1 MYILLAV
8 EILQVGY
15 YAYTYFAGS
24 FYHCSFSCNGNLRAT
39 RSGMSMV
46 SGSRFS
52 FTHLNLPYG
61 VNGYY
66 AFGSTMLIDNKKDR
80 YDDGLNIVTVW
91 DFIKTYAAIPHQ
103 RGSFDIVTGYFTLRA
118 LSKLHHEI
126 PEEVEYRLLSSE
138 LLKDKNDEKHIID
151 LLRGDESI
159 GTTFKLEQYVKDAKA
174 FLLRDTVKCKA
185 ITNAFCHAKVYLY
198 EPNDMRLKG
207 FFLSGSSNLTDSGF
221 GLRPSSN
228 VELTMGKTADRSD
241 ADYRELTNW
250 FEEVWSAASET
261 LPVNRDKP
269 KGERISVKEY
279 FIRQIDDFFRKY
291 TPEEIYY
298 KILFE
303 LFNADLDL
311 DASIEHRQDM
321 SLLQTSTIWKT
332 LFNYQQKGVISLIK
346 MLRKCN
352 GAILADAVGL
362 GKTFSALAVIKYFQT
377 QGFTTVLL
385 CPKKLEQNWA
395 QYRRRHGSRFESDDF
410 DYIVRFHTDFQNDR
424 LEYRYD
430 DARLSWLQRQ
440 KKVLIVIDESH
451 NLRNEKS
458 SRYQDLLASLVQN
471 QPGQEHRD
479 VKVLMLSATP
489 INTGLNDVKGQF
501 NLIGRGVDTAFN
513 TDDFGVESLR
523 NLFADAQRKYTQWC
537 DNPAR
542 TIGEFIKTLPPKF
555 FNLTD
560 KLIVARTRKLIENTL
575 GENLG
580 FPKKEKPLNV
590 YQGVDHFGNFK
601 STEEIYAAFEDLFLA
616 AYQPSLFMEATRKK
630 SEKAA
635 AAEAWNDEVNRE
647 RFLVKMMG
655 ILFMKRLESSWFS
668 LLSTVKKVLDVH
680 EATLDKVKKFRA
692 GLNVDQLSPSLFD
705 GEEEDGDIDDD
716 EFFALR
722 KGTIKLSE
730 MKNIG
735 GFQRALE
742 SDIKKLNAIY
752 LGLLD
757 FQCKYESDIER
768 DVKLDELERILRE
781 KQLQPNKKVVI
792 FTVYADTAKF
802 IFDEL
807 VKRGFTNIASA
818 SGSNSYSTGSQT
830 SDGYFSLLQR
840 FAPYS
845 KLYKELD
852 WRDLYEQAGLSREEY
867 YNDDKQRWEV
877 PYDVW
882 RSLILKYEPKYAK
895 LLNDPIDILI
905 ATDCLSEGQNLQDA
919 DMQINYDIHWNPVR
933 LIQRFGRID
942 RIGSPNELIRC
953 VNFWPAK
960 SFEEYLH
967 LESRVQNRMAAMT
980 LVGSETQELNDEFV
994 KMVEDNPLQDR
1005 NADRLLQELQNNSIS
1020 DIESPRTLSLK
1031 DFSFEVYRQDL
1042 IDYFEKNK
1050 DVFRRMPNGI
1060 FSGFTFDNNI
1070 FDTMG
1075 ESLIGVVGYPHREEG
1090 STKPYR
1096 EIYLMCQPVDKS
1108 KPAVYREL
1116 NRAEILE
1123 FLRQNKTA
1131 ERFVP
1136 QWIETGDTYCLTR
1149 LSEIMQDWM
1158 NTQIPQRAQSSAVAL
1173 LKSNKLTKKPATNDG
1188 KLLED
1193 KFKLENFDLVVWEYV
1208 TINE

>member
-1 MYILLAV
+1 
-8 EILQVGY
+8 
-15 YAYTYFAGS
+15 
-24 FYHCSFSCNGNLRAT
+24 
-39 RSGMSMV
+39 
-46 SGSRFS
+46 
-52 FTHLNLPYG
+52 
-61 VNGYY
+61 
-66 AFGSTMLIDNKKDR
+66 
-80 YDDGLNIVTVW
+80 
-91 DFIKTYAAIPHQ
+91 
-103 RGSFDIVTGYFTLRA
+103 
-118 LSKLHHEI
+118 
-126 PEEVEYRLLSSE
+126 
-138 LLKDKNDEKHIID
+138 
-151 LLRGDESI
+151 
-159 GTTFKLEQYVKDAKA
+159 
-174 FLLRDTVKCKA
+174 
-185 ITNAFCHAKVYLY
+185 
-198 EPNDMRLKG
+198 
-207 FFLSGSSNLTDSGF
+207 
-221 GLRPSSN
+221 
-228 VELTMGKTADRSD
+228 MGKTADKSD
-241 ADYRELTNW
+241 ADYRELTGW
-250 FEEVWSAASET
+250 FEEIWNAASDT

-269 KGERISVKEY
+269 KSERISVKEY

-303 LFNADLDL
+303 LFNSDLEL

-346 MLRKCN
+346 MLRKYN

-362 GKTFSALAVIKYFQT
+362 GKTFSALAVMKYFQT

-385 CPKKLEQNWA
+385 CPKKLEQNWK
-395 QYRRRHGSRFESDDF
+395 QYRRRNGSRFESDDF
-410 DYIVRFHTDFQNDR
+410 DYIVRFHTDFQNER

-458 SRYQDLLASLVQN
+458 SRYQDLLTTLIQN
-471 QPGQEHRD
+471 QPGQEQRD

-501 NLIGRGVDTAFN
+501 NLIGRGVDSAFN
-513 TDDFGVESLR
+513 TDDFGIESLKY
-523 NLFADAQRKYTQWC
+523 LFSDAQRKYSLWC
-537 DNPAR
+537 DDPER
-542 TIGEFIKTLPPKF
+542 TIGGFIKTLPPKF

-560 KLIVARTRKLIENTL
+560 KLIVARTRKLIEKTL

-580 FPKKEKPLNV
+580 FPDKEKPLNV

-601 STEEIYAAFEDLFLA
+601 TTEEIYKAFEDLFLA
-616 AYQPSLFMEATRKK
+616 AYQPSLFMETTRKK

-668 LLSTVKKVLDVH
+668 LMSTVKKVLDVH
-680 EATLDKVKKFRA
+680 VSTLDLVKKYRA
-692 GLNVDQLSPSLFD
+692 GLKVDPLAPTLFD
-705 GEEEDGDIDDD
+705 GDEEDGDIDDSD
-716 EFFALR
+716 LYALR
-722 KGTIKLSE
+722 KGTIKLSD

-735 GFQRALE
+735 GFQKELA
-742 SDIKKLNAIY
+742 SDVKKLNSIY
-752 LGLLD
+752 LSLLD
-757 FQCKYESDIER
+757 FQQKYEAGIER

-802 IFDEL
+802 IYDEL
-807 VKRGFTNIASA
+807 RKRGFNNIASA
-818 SGSNSYSTGSQT
+818 SGSNCYSTGEQSN
-830 SDGYFSLLQR
+830 DGYFSLLQR

-852 WRDLYEQAGLSREEY
+852 WRDLYEKAGLDREKYFDGE
-867 YNDDKQRWEV
+867 KQRWDV
-877 PYDVW
+877 PYDLW
-882 RSLILKYEPKYAK
+882 QSLIKKHEPKYAK
-895 LLNDPIDILI
+895 LLNDPIDILV

-942 RIGSPNELIRC
+942 RIGSPNKLIRC

-980 LVGSETQELNDEFV
+980 LVGSETQELNDEFM
-994 KMVEDNPLQDR
+994 KMVKDNPLQDR

-1020 DIESPRTLSLK
+1020 DIETPRTLSLK

-1050 DVFRRMPNGI
+1050 EVFRRMPNGI
-1060 FSGFTFDNNI
+1060 FSGFSFDSNTFDTI
-1070 FDTMG
+1070 G
-1075 ESLIGVVGYPHREEG
+1075 ESLIGVIGYPHREEG
-1090 STKPYR
+1090 SAKPYR

-1108 KPAVYREL
+1108 KPGVYREL

-1123 FLRQNKTA
+1123 FLRQNKSA
-1131 ERFVP
+1131 ERSMP
-1136 QWIETGDTYCLTR
+1136 QWIEGGDTER
-1149 LSEIMQDWM
+1149 IKKLSQIMQDWM
-1158 NTQIPQRAQSSAVAL
+1158 ETQIPRRATSAAVAL
-1173 LKSNKLTKKPATNDG
+1173 LKSSKTTKKSSLPGDG
-1188 KLLED
+1188 PMLEE
-1193 KFKLENFDLVVWEYV
+1193 KFKLENFDLIVWEYV

>member
-1 MYILLAV
+1 
-8 EILQVGY
+8 
-15 YAYTYFAGS
+15 
-24 FYHCSFSCNGNLRAT
+24 
-39 RSGMSMV
+39 
-46 SGSRFS
+46 
-52 FTHLNLPYG
+52 
-61 VNGYY
+61 
-66 AFGSTMLIDNKKDR
+66 MLIDNKKDR

-91 DFIKTYAAIPHQ
+91 DFIKTYSAIPHQ
-103 RGSFDIVTGYFTLRA
+103 MGSFDIVTGYFTLRA
-118 LSKLHHEI
+118 LAKLHDEI
-126 PEEVEYRLLSSE
+126 PEEVVYRLLSSE
-138 LLKDKNDEKHIID
+138 LLKDENDEKHIID
-151 LLRGDESI
+151 LLRGDEGI
-159 GTTFKLEQYVKDAKA
+159 GSTFNLEEYVHKAKA
-174 FLLRDTVKCKA
+174 FLLRETVSCKA

-198 EPNDMRLKG
+198 EPEDKRLKG
-207 FFLSGSSNLTDSGF
+207 FFLSGSSNLTDSGL
-221 GLRPSSN
+221 GLRTSSN

-241 ADYRELTNW
+241 ADYRELTGW
-250 FEEVWSAASET
+250 FNEVWASASDT
-261 LPVNRDKP
+261 LPVDREKP
-269 KGERISVKEY
+269 KGPRISVKDY

-346 MLRKCN
+346 MLRKYN

-362 GKTFSALAVIKYFQT
+362 GKTFSALAVMKYFQT
-377 QGFTTVLL
+377 QGYTIVLL
-385 CPKKLEQNWA
+385 CPKKLENNWT
-395 QYRRRHGSRFESDDF
+395 QYLRRHNSRFEADEF
-410 DYIVRFHTDFQNDR
+410 DYIVRFHTDFQNER
-424 LEYRYD
+424 LEQRYN

-440 KKVLIVIDESH
+440 KKTLIVIDESH

-458 SRYQDLLASLVQN
+458 SRYQDLLSSLVQN
-471 QPGQEHRD
+471 QVGQDNRD

-501 NLIGRGVDTAFN
+501 NLIGRGVDSAFN
-513 TDDFGVESLR
+513 TDDFGVESLKY
-523 NLFADAQRKYTQWC
+523 LFTDAQRKYTQWC
-537 DNPAR
+537 EDPDR
-542 TIGEFIKTLPPKF
+542 TVGSFIKILPPKF

-560 KLIVARTRKLIENTL
+560 KLIVARTRRLIEKTL

-580 FPKKEKPLNV
+580 FPNKEKPENI
-590 YQGVDHFGNFK
+590 YQGVDHFGNYK
-601 STEEIYAAFEDLFLA
+601 STEEIYKAFEDLFLA

-635 AAEAWNDEVNRE
+635 AAEKWDDEVNRE

-668 LLSTVKKVLDVH
+668 LMSTVKKVLDVH
-680 EATLDKVKKFRA
+680 ESTLDKVKKFRV
-692 GLNVDQLSPSLFD
+692 GQNVDPLAPSLFD
-705 GEEEDGDIDDD
+705 GEEEDGEIDDD

-742 SDIKKLNAIY
+742 SDIKRLNAIY
-752 LGLLD
+752 LGLVD
-757 FQCKYESDIER
+757 FQQKYEANIER
-768 DVKLDELERILRE
+768 DVKLDELERILHE

-802 IFDEL
+802 IYDEL
-807 VKRGFTNIASA
+807 IKRGFTNIASA
-818 SGSNSYSTGSQT
+818 SGSASYSTGTQA
-830 SDGYFSLLQR
+830 SDGYFSILQR

-852 WRDLYEQAGLSREEY
+852 WRDLYEKAGLPRDKY
-867 YNDDKQRWEV
+867 YNDNKQLW
-877 PYDVW
+877 DVHYEKW
-882 RSLILKYEPKYAK
+882 RELILRYEPKYAT

-942 RIGSPNELIRC
+942 RIGSPNKIIRC

-960 SFEEYLH
+960 SFEDYLN
-967 LESRVQNRMAAMT
+967 LESRVTNRMAAMN
-980 LVGSETQELNDEFV
+980 LVGSETQELNDAYV

-1020 DIESPRTLSLK
+1020 DIETPRALSLK

-1050 DVFRRMPNGI
+1050 EVFRRMPNGI
-1060 FSGFTFDNNI
+1060 FSGFGFDNNL

-1090 STKPYR
+1090 SSEPYR
-1096 EIYLMCQPVDKS
+1096 EIYLMCQPVDKT
-1108 KPAVYREL
+1108 KAAIYREL

-1123 FLRQNKTA
+1123 FLRQNKGA
-1131 ERFVP
+1131 DRFVP
-1136 QWIETGDTYCLTR
+1136 QWIETGDKDKLER
-1149 LSEIMQDWM
+1149 LSAIMQDWM
-1158 NTQIPQRAQSSAVAL
+1158 NSQIPKEATTNVLSF
-1173 LKSNKLTKKPATNDG
+1173 LKSSKLTKKSQTTSDG
-1188 KLLED
+1188 LLED
-1193 KFKLENFDLVVWEYV
+1193 KFKLENFDLIVWEYV
-1208 TINE
+1208 TLNN

>member
-1 MYILLAV
+1 
-8 EILQVGY
+8 
-15 YAYTYFAGS
+15 
-24 FYHCSFSCNGNLRAT
+24 
-39 RSGMSMV
+39 
-46 SGSRFS
+46 
-52 FTHLNLPYG
+52 
-61 VNGYY
+61 
-66 AFGSTMLIDNKKDR
+66 MLIDNKKDR
-80 YDDGLNIVTVW
+80 YNDGLNIVTVW
-91 DFIKTYAAIPHQ
+91 DFIKEYAAVPLQI
-103 RGSFDIVTGYFTLRA
+103 GKFDIVTGYFTLRA
-118 LSKLHHEI
+118 LSKLYHEI

-138 LLKDKNDEKHIID
+138 LLKDEHDEKYIID
-151 LLRGDESI
+151 LLRGDEGI
-159 GTTFKLEQYVKDAKA
+159 GSTFELEQYVKDAKT

-198 EPNDMRLKG
+198 EPKDNRLKG
-207 FFLSGSSNLTDSGF
+207 FFLSGSSNLTDSGL

-228 VELTMGKTADRSD
+228 VELTMGKTADKSD

-250 FEEVWSAASET
+250 FDEIWNTASDT
-261 LPVNRDKP
+261 LPVNREKP

-346 MLRKCN
+346 MLRKYN

-377 QGFTTVLL
+377 QGFTTILL
-385 CPKKLEQNWA
+385 CPKKLEQNWK
-395 QYRRRHGSRFESDDF
+395 QYRRRNGSRFESDEF
-410 DYIVRFHTDFQNDR
+410 DYIVRFHTDFQNGR

-501 NLIGRGVDTAFN
+501 NLIGHGVDTAFN

-542 TIGEFIKTLPPKF
+542 TIGGFIKTLPPKF

-580 FPKKEKPLNV
+580 FPEKEKPLNV

-692 GLNVDQLSPSLFD
+692 GLNVDPLTPTLFD

-752 LGLLD
+752 LGLID
-757 FQCKYESDIER
+757 FQRKYEAQAER
-768 DVKLDELERILRE
+768 DVKLDELERILRD

-807 VKRGFTNIASA
+807 VKRGFSNIASA
-818 SGSNSYSTGSQT
+818 SGSTSYSTGGQT

-852 WRDLYEQAGLSREEY
+852 WRDLYERASLSREEY

-980 LVGSETQELNDEFV
+980 LVGPETQELNEEFL

-1060 FSGFTFDNNI
+1060 FSGFAFDSNI

-1108 KPAVYREL
+1108 KPAIYREL

-1136 QWIETGDTYCLTR
+1136 QWIETGDATR
-1149 LSEIMQDWM
+1149 LARLSNIMQDWM
-1158 NTQIPQRAQSSAVAL
+1158 NTQISQRAKLSAVAL
-1173 LKSNKLTKKPATNDG
+1173 LKSNKLTKKPTANDG
-1188 KLLED
+1188 TLLEE
-1193 KFKLENFDLVVWEYV
+1193 KFKIENFDLVVWEYV